1 MKKTD
6 LRRRYSSGGNFMSE
20 NDQSSRTG
28 VFICTCG
35 GTIPLTIDMGLLE
48 AEAKGLGGV
57 VHVSTVDFLC
67 HPEERKQITEKIV
80 TERLERIAVAAC
92 SPLLYG
98 KEFREAAEQGKV
110 KGCLM
115 EMANIREQCAFIH
128 GDREMAT
135 AKAATMISAAV
146 AKLAATGPKES
157 DNKAV
162 AKPENCSG
170 CGICLSTCRVSAVK
184 LIDDP
189 GRPGRKVAQVD
200 PKMCEGCGACV
211 AACPSAAMD
220 QSCFSNLEVTA
231 EIDALTPTRAT
242 EDEGFP
248 NIVVFAC
255 NWCSYAAGDLA
266 GLKRLQSQASFKVI
280 RTMCSARVD
289 PEWVMRA
296 LSRGADGVLILAG
309 KPGRCHYEVGSIRTN
324 RRMLLLKEVIHQLGF
339 DQSRFRTA
347 FVDSDQPELYQQE
360 VEAFI
365 ERIKEIGP
373 NPTRTPEPGE
383 RVYSTDY
390 QFGGG
395 ISEAGLRARNQI

>member
-1 MKKTD
+1 M
-6 LRRRYSSGGNFMSE
+6 RIMSE
-20 NDQSSRTG
+20 KDLSSRTG
-28 VFICTCG
+28 VFLCRCG
-35 GTIPLTIDMGLLE
+35 GAIPLTIDMGLLE
-48 AEAKGLGGV
+48 AEAKGMGGV
-57 VHVSTVDFLC
+57 VHTSTTDFLC
-67 HPEERKQITEKIV
+67 HPDSREWITKTIVSEKLDRV
-80 TERLERIAVAAC
+80 VLAAC

-98 KEFREAAEQGKV
+98 KEFREAAEKGRV

-115 EMANIREQCAFIH
+115 ELANIREQCAFIH
-128 GDREMAT
+128 RDREEAT
-135 AKAATMISAAV
+135 AKAATLIGMAV
-146 AKLAATGPKES
+146 AKLAATGPKEN

-162 AKPENCSG
+162 VKPENCSG
-170 CGICLSTCRVSAVK
+170 CGVCLSTCRVSAVK

-189 GRPGRKVAQVD
+189 GRPGRTVATID

-220 QSCFSNLEVTA
+220 QNCFSNQEVVA
-231 EIDALTPTRAT
+231 EIDALTPVRAT

-266 GLKRLQSQASFKVI
+266 GIKRLQSQASFKVI

-324 RRMLLLKEVIHQLGF
+324 RRMLLLKEVIQQLGF

-347 FVDSDQPELYQQE
+347 FIDSDQPELYQQE
-360 VEAFI
+360 VEEFI
-365 ERIKEIGP
+365 EKIKEIGP
-373 NPTRTPEPGE
+373 NPTRTPEPVE
-383 RVYSTDY
+383 RAYSTDY
-390 QFGGG
+390 QFGSG
-395 ISEAGLRARNQI
+395 ISEAAMRARDLI

>member
-1 MKKTD
+1 MSKK
-6 LRRRYSSGGNFMSE
+6 
-20 NDQSSRTG
+20 DQSSRTG
-28 VFICTCG
+28 VFLCRCG
-35 GTIPLTIDMGLLE
+35 GAVPLTIDIGLLE
-48 AEAKGLGGV
+48 AEAKSMDGV
-57 VHVSTVDFLC
+57 VHASTTDFLC
-67 HPEERKQITEKIV
+67 HPENRKQITKKVVSEKLDRVAI
-80 TERLERIAVAAC
+80 AAC

-98 KEFREAAEQGKV
+98 KEFREAVENGRV

-128 GDREMAT
+128 SDREKAT
-135 AKAATMISAAV
+135 AKAATLIGMAV
-146 AKLAATGPKES
+146 EKLAVTGQKES

-162 AKPENCSG
+162 VKPENCSG
-170 CGICLSTCRVSAVK
+170 CGVCLSTCRVSAIK

-189 GRPGRKVAQVD
+189 GRPGRKVATVD
-200 PKMCEGCGACV
+200 SKMCEGCGACV

-220 QSCFSNLEVTA
+220 QNCFSNQEVIA
-231 EIDALTPTRAT
+231 EIDALTPVRAT

-266 GLKRLQSQASFKVI
+266 GIKRMQSQASFKVI

-324 RRMLLLKEVIHQLGF
+324 RRMLLLKEVIQQLGF

-347 FVDSDQPELYQQE
+347 FIDSDQPELYQQE
-360 VEAFI
+360 VEDFI
-365 ERIKEIGP
+365 EKIKEVGP
-373 NPTRTPEPGE
+373 NPTRTPEPLD

-390 QFGGG
+390 QFGSG
-395 ISEAGLRARNQI
+395 ISEAAMRARDLI

>member
-1 MKKTD
+1 
-6 LRRRYSSGGNFMSE
+6 
-20 NDQSSRTG
+20 
-28 VFICTCG
+28 
-35 GTIPLTIDMGLLE
+35 
-48 AEAKGLGGV
+48 
-57 VHVSTVDFLC
+57 
-67 HPEERKQITEKIV
+67 
-80 TERLERIAVAAC
+80 
-92 SPLLYG
+92 
-98 KEFREAAEQGKV
+98 
-110 KGCLM
+110 
-115 EMANIREQCAFIH
+115 
-128 GDREMAT
+128 
-135 AKAATMISAAV
+135 MISAAV
-146 AKLAATGPKES
+146 AKLAATSEKES

-162 AKPENCSG
+162 VKSEACSG
-170 CGICLSTCRVSAVK
+170 CGVCLSTCRVSAVR
-184 LIDDP
+184 LIEDP
-189 GRPGRKVAQVD
+189 GRPGRKVATVD

-220 QSCFSNLEVTA
+220 QSCFSNIEVTS
-231 EIDALTPTRAT
+231 EIDALTPVRSS

-266 GLKRLQSQASFKVI
+266 GIKRMQSQPSFKVI

-360 VEAFI
+360 LENFI
-365 ERIKEIGP
+365 EKIKEIGP

-390 QFGGG
+390 QFGSG
-395 ISEAGLRARNQI
+395 ISEAAMKARNLI

>member
-1 MKKTD
+1 
-6 LRRRYSSGGNFMSE
+6 MSE
-20 NDQSSRTG
+20 KDPSSRTG
-28 VFICTCG
+28 VFLCRCG
-35 GTIPLTIDMGLLE
+35 GTIPITIDIGLLE
-48 AEAKGLGGV
+48 SETKGMSGV
-57 VHVSTVDFLC
+57 VHTSTSDFLC
-67 HPEERKQITEKIV
+67 HLDSRKQITETIV
-80 TERLERIAVAAC
+80 SENLDRVVIAAC

-98 KEFREAAEQGKV
+98 KEFREAVEKGRV

-128 GDREMAT
+128 SEKEKAT
-135 AKAATMISAAV
+135 PKAAIMIGMAV
-146 AKLAATGPKES
+146 AKLAVTGQKES

-162 AKPENCSG
+162 VKPENCSG
-170 CGICLSTCRVSAVK
+170 CGVCLSTCRVSAVK

-189 GRPGRKVAQVD
+189 GRPGRKVATVD

-220 QSCFSNLEVTA
+220 QNCFSNHEVTA
-231 EIDALTPTRAT
+231 EIDALTPVRAT

-248 NIVVFAC
+248 NIVVFTC

-266 GLKRLQSQASFKVI
+266 GIKRMQGQASFKVI

-324 RRMLLLKEVIHQLGF
+324 RRMLLLKEVIQQLGF
-339 DQSRFRTA
+339 DQARFRTA

-365 ERIKEIGP
+365 ENIKEIGP
-373 NPTRTPEPGE
+373 NPTRTPEPLE

-390 QFGGG
+390 QFGSG
-395 ISEAGLRARNQI
+395 ISEAAMKARNLI

>member
-1 MKKTD
+1 
-6 LRRRYSSGGNFMSE
+6 MSE
-20 NDQSSRTG
+20 NDTISRTG
-28 VFICTCG
+28 VFLCTCG
-35 GTIPLTIDMGLLE
+35 GAIPLTIDLRLLE
-48 AEAKGLGGV
+48 AEAKDIGGV
-57 VHVSTVDFLC
+57 VHTSTVEFLC
-67 HPEERKQITEKIV
+67 HPESRKRITETIV
-80 TERLERIAVAAC
+80 AERLDRVAIAAC

-98 KEFREAAEQGKV
+98 KEFREAAENGKM

-128 GDREMAT
+128 GDCDVAT
-135 AKAATMISAAV
+135 DKAATMIKAAV
-146 AKLAATGPKES
+146 AKLAVTGEKEN

-162 AKPENCSG
+162 VKSDACSG
-170 CGICLSTCRVSAVK
+170 CGVCLSTCRVSAVR
-184 LIDDP
+184 IIEDP
-189 GRPGRKVAQVD
+189 GHPGRKIAAVD
-200 PKMCEGCGACV
+200 AKMCEGCGACV

-220 QSCFSNLEVTA
+220 QNCFSNVEVTS
-231 EIDALTPTRAT
+231 EIDALTPVRAT

-266 GLKRLQSQASFKVI
+266 GIRRMQSQASFKVI

-339 DQSRFRTA
+339 DQARFRTA

-360 VEAFI
+360 VETFI
-365 ERIKEIGP
+365 EKIKEIGP

-390 QFGGG
+390 QFGSG
-395 ISEAGLRARNQI
+395 ISEAAMKARNPI

>member
-1 MKKTD
+1 
-6 LRRRYSSGGNFMSE
+6 MSE
-20 NDQSSRTG
+20 KDPNSRTG
-28 VFICTCG
+28 VFLCTCG
-35 GTIPLTIDMGLLE
+35 GAIPLTIDMGLLKTDVRDME
-48 AEAKGLGGV
+48 GV
-57 VHVSTVDFLC
+57 VHTSTTDFLC
-67 HPEERKQITEKIV
+67 HPDGRKRITEAIV
-80 TERLERIAVAAC
+80 AERLDRVAIAAC

-98 KEFREAAEQGKV
+98 KEFRDAAEKGKV

-128 GDREMAT
+128 NDHGKAT
-135 AKAATMISAAV
+135 AKASIIIGMAV
-146 AKLAATGPKES
+146 AKLAATSQRES

-162 AKPENCSG
+162 VKTENCSG
-170 CGICLSTCRVSAVK
+170 CGVCLSTCRVSAVR

-189 GRPGRKVAQVD
+189 GRPGRKVATVD

-220 QSCFSNLEVTA
+220 QNCFSNQEVTA
-231 EIDALTPTRAT
+231 EIDAMTPVRAT

-248 NIVVFAC
+248 NILVFAC

-266 GLKRLQSQASFKVI
+266 GIKRMQSQASFKVV

-324 RRMLLLKEVIHQLGF
+324 RRMLLLKEVVQQLGF
-339 DQSRFRTA
+339 DQSRFKTA
-347 FVDSDQPELYQQE
+347 FIDSDQPDLYQEE

-365 ERIKEIGP
+365 EKIKEIGP
-373 NPTRTPEPGE
+373 SPTRTPEPGE

-395 ISEAGLRARNQI
+395 ISEAALRARDLI

>member
-1 MKKTD
+1 
-6 LRRRYSSGGNFMSE
+6 
-20 NDQSSRTG
+20 
-28 VFICTCG
+28 
-35 GTIPLTIDMGLLE
+35 
-48 AEAKGLGGV
+48 V
-57 VHVSTVDFLC
+57 V
-67 HPEERKQITEKIV
+67 I
-80 TERLERIAVAAC
+80 AAC

-98 KEFREAAEQGKV
+98 KEFREAVENGRV

-128 GDREMAT
+128 SDREKAT
-135 AKAATMISAAV
+135 AKAATLIGMAV
-146 AKLAATGPKES
+146 EKLAVTGQKES

-162 AKPENCSG
+162 VKPENCSG
-170 CGICLSTCRVSAVK
+170 CGVCLSTCRVSAIK

-189 GRPGRKVAQVD
+189 GRPGRKVATVD
-200 PKMCEGCGACV
+200 SKMCEGCGACV

-220 QSCFSNLEVTA
+220 QNCFSNLEVTA
-231 EIDALTPTRAT
+231 EIDALTPVRAT
-242 EDEGFP
+242 ENESFP

-255 NWCSYAAGDLA
+255 NWCSYAAGDMA
-266 GLKRLQSQASFKVI
+266 GIKRMQSPTSFKVI

-309 KPGRCHYEVGSIRTN
+309 NPGKCHYEVGSIRTN
-324 RRMLLLKEVIHQLGF
+324 RRMLLLKEVIQQLGF

-365 ERIKEIGP
+365 EKIKEIGP
-373 NPTRTPEPGE
+373 NPTRTPEPLE

-390 QFGGG
+390 QFGSG
-395 ISEAGLRARNQI
+395 ISEAAMRARDLI

>member
-1 MKKTD
+1 MKKIH
-6 LRRRYSSGGNFMSE
+6 LRTKLSNGEPMSE
-20 NDQSSRTG
+20 NDPNSRTG
-28 VFICTCG
+28 AFLCTCG
-35 GTIPLTIDMGLLE
+35 GAIPLTIDIGRLE
-48 AEAKGLGGV
+48 SEARGMGGV
-57 VHVSTVDFLC
+57 AHTSTTDFLC
-67 HPEERKQITEKIV
+67 HPDSRKHVTETII
-80 TERLERIAVAAC
+80 TERLDRVVIAAC

-98 KEFREAAEQGKV
+98 KEFREAAEQAKV
-110 KGCLM
+110 KGCLV
-115 EMANIREQCAFIH
+115 ELANIREQCAFIH
-128 GDREMAT
+128 DDREKAT
-135 AKAATMISAAV
+135 GKAAIMLSAAV
-146 AKLAATGPKES
+146 AKLTATSTTEG
-157 DNKAV
+157 DNKAMV
-162 AKPENCSG
+162 KSEACSG
-170 CGICLSTCRVSAVK
+170 CGVCLSTCRVSAVR

-189 GRPGRKVAQVD
+189 GRPGRKVASVD

-231 EIDALTPTRAT
+231 EIDALTPVRAI

-248 NIVVFAC
+248 NIVVFTC

-266 GLKRLQSQASFKVI
+266 GIKRMRSQPSFTVI

-347 FVDSDQPELYQQE
+347 FVDSDQPDLYQKE
-360 VEAFI
+360 VEDFI
-365 ERIKEIGP
+365 EKIKEIGP

-390 QFGGG
+390 QFGSG
-395 ISEAGLRARNQI
+395 ISEAAMRERNLI

>member
-1 MKKTD
+1 
-6 LRRRYSSGGNFMSE
+6 MSE
-20 NDQSSRTG
+20 NDSISRTG
-28 VFICTCG
+28 VFLCTCG
-35 GTIPLTIDMGLLE
+35 GAIPLTIDIAILE
-48 AEAKGLGGV
+48 NEAKGIEGV
-57 VHVSTVDFLC
+57 VHTSTTEFLC
-67 HPEERKQITEKIV
+67 HPASRRKITSAIV
-80 TERLERIAVAAC
+80 SERLDRVAIAAC
-92 SPLLYG
+92 SPLLYA
-98 KEFREAAEQGKV
+98 KEFREAAENGKV
-110 KGCLM
+110 KGCLV

-128 GDREMAT
+128 DDREKAT
-135 AKAATMISAAV
+135 DKAATMIKAAV
-146 AKLAATGPKES
+146 AKLAATGEKEG
-157 DNKAV
+157 DNKATV
-162 AKPENCSG
+162 KSDACSG
-170 CGICLSTCRVSAVK
+170 CGVCLSTCRVSAVR
-184 LIDDP
+184 IIEDP
-189 GRPGRKVAQVD
+189 ARPDRKIATVD

-220 QSCFSNLEVTA
+220 QSCFSNLEITS
-231 EIDALTPTRAT
+231 EIDALTPMRVK

-266 GLKRLQSQASFKVI
+266 GIKRLKSQASFKVI

-309 KPGRCHYEVGSIRTN
+309 NPGRCHYEVGSIRTN

-339 DQSRFRTA
+339 DQARFRTA

-360 VEAFI
+360 VETFI
-365 ERIKEIGP
+365 EKIKEIGP

-390 QFGGG
+390 QFGSG
-395 ISEAGLRARNQI
+395 ISDAAMKARNLI